1 MEQQPAA
8 RYVMESLYGP
18 EVVLSGRR
26 YVNFGGCGY
35 LGLHGHPEIVQ
46 AAGDAL
52 RKYGISSGLSRHYSV
67 SSAPLLETEDKAAE
81 FFGTESAL
89 YLPTGYL
96 TAAVAAWGLADRV
109 DAIFLDDV
117 AHYSVRDAAVLTG
130 KPIHRFAH
138 CDPDDLRRKLKTNLP
153 AGQKPLVMSD
163 GVFPTFGE
171 IAPVAE
177 YLKAVEPCDGQ
188 ILLDEA
194 HSVGAVGPHGWGS
207 FDHHGLASDRI
218 HFGGTLSK
226 AFGAHG
232 GIIPGSRQYIER
244 LRTCPIVRGASAP
257 SAPCA
262 AASAKS
268 LEIVLQHPD
277 LKERLWTNVR
287 MLKDGLRGLGIAM
300 NDTEV
305 PIVTFALGS
314 ADATARMHQGLLD
327 RGIFVYLSH
336 YIGASAGG
344 VLRHAVFANHTPQHI
359 RCLLDAIKELL

>member
-1 MEQQPAA
+1 MERQRAA
-8 RYVMESLYGP
+8 RYVMEGLYGP
-18 EVVLSGRR
+18 EIVLSGRR

-35 LGLHGHPEIVQ
+35 LGLHGHPEILQ
-46 AAGDAL
+46 AAGEAL
-52 RKYGISSGLSRHYSV
+52 RKYGVSSGLSRHYSV
-67 SSAPLLETEDKAAE
+67 SNDPLLDTEDRAAE

-96 TAAVAAWGLADRV
+96 TTTVAAWGLADRA
-109 DAIFLDDV
+109 DAVFLDEV
-117 AHYSVRDAAVLTG
+117 AHYSVRDAAVLLG

-138 CDPDDLRRKLKTNLP
+138 CDGEDLRRKLKANLRP
-153 AGQKPLVMSD
+153 AQRPLVMSD

-171 IAPVAE
+171 IAPVDA
-177 YLKAVEPCDGQ
+177 YLKAVEPYDGQ

-194 HSVGAVGPHGWGS
+194 HSVGAVGPRGWGS
-207 FDHHGLASDRI
+207 FDHFGLASERI

-232 GIIPGSRQYIER
+232 GIIPGARQYIER
-244 LRTCPIVRGASAP
+244 LRACPTVRGASAP

-268 LEIVLQHPD
+268 LEIVRGRPD
-277 LKERLWTNVR
+277 LRERLWANVR
-287 MLKDGLRGLGIAM
+287 LLKDGLRGLGIEM

-305 PIVTFALGS
+305 PIATFALGS
-314 ADATARMHQGLLD
+314 AEATARVHQGLLD

-344 VLRHAVFANHTPQHI
+344 VLRHAVFANHSPEHI
-359 RCLLDAIKELL
+359 RRLLDALKELL